1 MACCRGIGTFVLA
14 WTDNDSIAPIA
25 LFLVLVMPRVVGV
38 AIEIDES
45 DDEESKT
52 MRSLTI
58 DEESKDR

>member
-1 MACCRGIGTFVLA
+1 MA